1 MFFYIV
7 PKMHLSLRGY
17 ACGVPAR
24 ACQFFSGLDL
34 RPLCFLFFLVAI
46 VYNWKSACLAARSL
60 NLRVVCQV
68 RATQRP
74 QQMRLVLKN
83 INRATQVLVSVARG
97 LVVYLHL
104 YVCQAEVY
112 VVVVLVLSTLKKFIF
127 SIRTRHTRIRFFCIL
142 YLCVAFAGV
151 VRHLFFLG
159 VFWSA
164 FSALSIRNVSPTG
177 SKLGPFS
184 GHEIWAISG
193 VHIRICIRAKE
204 LEGPFS
210 GPRFCCQWLGLPVLG
225 GGSWVIGE
233 VITQDAAVLHLYSQV
248 MLGTRS
254 CLASS
259 ASRHELHSLTSFSL
273 PWLFFCYI
281 SASRMFPSGW
291 LSPTDCLAQSGFK

>member
-1 MFFYIV
+1 MWRASMSLSVFF
-7 PKMHLSLRGY
+7 
-17 ACGVPAR
+17 
-24 ACQFFSGLDL
+24 GLDH

-46 VYNWKSACLAARSL
+46 VYNWASACLAAGSL
-60 NLRVVCQV
+60 NFRVVCQV

-97 LVVYLHL
+97 LVVCMHL

-127 SIRTRHTRIRFFCIL
+127 SIRTRHTRIRFFVFYI
-142 YLCVAFAGV
+142 FAWPLRVLSGTY
-151 VRHLFFLG
+151 FFLG

-177 SKLGPFS
+177 FKLGPFS
-184 GHEIWAISG
+184 GHEIWDISG
-193 VHIRICIRAKE
+193 VHIRICIRARE

-210 GPRFCCQWLGLPVLG
+210 GPHFCCQWLGLPVLG

-254 CLASS
+254 CLASPS
-259 ASRHELHSLTSFSL
+259 SRHELHSLTSVS
-273 PWLFFCYI
+273 
-281 SASRMFPSGW
+281 
-291 LSPTDCLAQSGFK
+291 

>member
-1 MFFYIV
+1 MQVSVFFYIV

-97 LVVYLHL
+97 LVVCMHL

-112 VVVVLVLSTLKKFIF
+112 VVVVLVLSTLKKSIF

-151 VRHLFFLG
+151 VRHLFFSGCVLVCFFG
-159 VFWSA
+159 VVHPKCESDGLQIGTVFWA
-164 FSALSIRNVSPTG
+164 RNLGHIRCSHKDLHQGQGTRGPIFWASFLLPVARFACARGGVLGHRRSNYTG
-177 SKLGPFS
+177 CRCPASLQS
-184 GHEIWAISG
+184 GHVG
-193 VHIRICIRAKE
+193 
-204 LEGPFS
+204 
-210 GPRFCCQWLGLPVLG
+210 
-225 GGSWVIGE
+225 
-233 VITQDAAVLHLYSQV
+233 YSQ
-248 MLGTRS
+248 
-254 CLASS
+254 
-259 ASRHELHSLTSFSL
+259 L
-273 PWLFFCYI
+273 P
-281 SASRMFPSGW
+281 G
-291 LSPTDCLAQSGFK
+291 